1 MACRIRIAARVDRAD
16 KSMTWFAVAATVIWA
31 VLLCLIT
38 VVQTLY
44 MESVRLRSRDLPA
57 LQFFKEALEDRIGV
71 KGDNGVLAFS
81 LIKHTLVVLLGVC
94 FLATR
99 TGNPAQAWENL
110 FQAALFAWLTM
121 LITTYVLA
129 QVLYRKTSGRWLL
142 PLAPI
147 LRLSALLVRPLT
159 AILGFFQSLVDLS
172 EPAKTNEEGPGPSG
186 DIEALISAGEE
197 EGIIEKDDRRLI
209 ESVVAFGDKTV
220 REVMT
225 PRPKMVAIEAHRSL
239 EDLREL
245 VIHEQYSRIPMYER
259 TIDNIIGFVH
269 VRDMFEMDEAAREGR
284 RVKELTRPIRFVPE
298 TKPVNDLLREMQHDG
313 AHMAIVID
321 EYGNTAGLAT
331 MEDMVEEILGE
342 IHDEHE
348 PERDVLKE
356 PDGSFVVAGSVD
368 LDRLHE
374 LLEFRP
380 PEETESTTIGGLITE
395 WLGHV
400 PHIGEVVERDGI
412 RLEVLAGD
420 ELKVEQVRVSKVAHE
435 TVPESHL

>member
-1 MACRIRIAARVDRAD
+1 
-16 KSMTWFAVAATVIWA
+16 MTWFAIGATVLWA

-44 MESVRLRSRDLPA
+44 MESLRLRSRDLPA
-57 LQFFKEALEDRIGV
+57 LQFFKESLEDRIGV
-71 KGDNGVLAFS
+71 KGDDGVLAFS

-99 TGNPAQAWENL
+99 TGDGAQAWQNL
-110 FQAALFAWLTM
+110 FEAALFAWLTM
-121 LITTYVLA
+121 LISTYVLA

-147 LRLSALLVRPLT
+147 FRLCALLVLPLT
-159 AILGFFQSLVDLS
+159 AILGFFQSLVELS
-172 EPAKTNEEGPGPSG
+172 EPANANEEGPGPSG

-245 VIHEQYSRIPMYER
+245 VIHEQYSRIPVYER

-269 VRDMFEMDEAAREGR
+269 VRDMFELDEADRKGR

-348 PERDVLKE
+348 PERDVLKQ
-356 PDGSFVVAGSVD
+356 PDGSFVVSGSVD
-368 LDRLHE
+368 LDRLHD

-380 PEETESTTIGGLITE
+380 PEETESTTIGGLMTE
-395 WLGHV
+395 WMGHV
-400 PHIGEVVERDGI
+400 PHIGEVIERDGI

-435 TVPESHL
+435 TVSETQA

>member
-1 MACRIRIAARVDRAD
+1 
-16 KSMTWFAVAATVIWA
+16 MTWFAVVATVILA

-38 VVQTLY
+38 VVQILY
-44 MESVRLRSRDLPA
+44 MESLRLRSRDLPA
-57 LQFFKEALEDRIGV
+57 LQFFKEKLEDRIGV
-71 KGDNGVLAFS
+71 NGDDGVLAFS

-94 FLATR
+94 FLATS
-99 TGNPAQAWENL
+99 TGDPARFAEHPWQNL
-110 FQAALFAWLTM
+110 FEAALFAWLTM
-121 LITTYVLA
+121 LILTYVLA

-142 PLAPI
+142 PFAPI
-147 LRLSALLVRPLT
+147 LRLCALLVRPLT
-159 AILGFFQSLVDLS
+159 AILGFFQSLVELS
-172 EPAKTNEEGPGPSG
+172 EPTNTHDEGPGTNG

-197 EGIIEKDDRRLI
+197 EGIIEKDDRKLI

-225 PRPKMVAIEAHRSL
+225 PRPKIVAIEAYRSL

-245 VIHEQYSRIPMYER
+245 VIHEQYSRIPVYER
-259 TIDNIIGFVH
+259 SIDNIIGFVH
-269 VRDMFEMDEAAREGR
+269 VRDMFELDEAARQGR
-284 RVKELTRPIRFVPE
+284 RVKELTRPIRFIPE

-348 PERDVLKE
+348 PERDVLKQ
-356 PDGSFVVAGSVD
+356 PDGSFVVAGSLD
-368 LDRLHE
+368 LDRLHD

-380 PEETESTTIGGLITE
+380 PDETESTTIGGLVTE

-400 PHIGEVVERDGI
+400 PHIGEVIERDGI

-420 ELKVEQVRVSKVAHE
+420 ELKVEQVRVSKVAPE
-435 TVPESHL
+435 TVPETH

>member
-1 MACRIRIAARVDRAD
+1 
-16 KSMTWFAVAATVIWA
+16 MTWFALAAIIVWA

-44 MESVRLRSRDLPA
+44 MESLRLRARDLPA
-57 LQFFKEALEDRIGV
+57 LQFFKETLEDRLGV
-71 KGDNGVLAFS
+71 SGEAGLLAFS
-81 LIKHTLVVLLGVC
+81 LIKHTLVLLLGVC

-99 TGNPAQAWENL
+99 EGDAAPWQNL
-110 FQAALFAWLTM
+110 FEAALLAWLTM
-121 LITTYVLA
+121 LLSTYVLA

-142 PLAPI
+142 PLAGV
-147 LRLSALLVRPLT
+147 LRLCALLVRPLT
-159 AILGFFQSLVDLS
+159 AALGFFQSLVELS
-172 EPAKTNEEGPGPSG
+172 EPAATAEESPSPAQ

-197 EGIIEKDDRRLI
+197 EGLIEKDDRKLI

-225 PRPKMVAIEAHRSL
+225 PRPKMVAIDANRSL

-245 VIHEQYSRIPMYER
+245 VIHEQYSRIPVYDQ
-259 TIDNIIGFVH
+259 TIDNITGFVH
-269 VRDMFEMDEAAREGR
+269 VRDMFELDEADRQGR
-284 RVKELTRPIRFVPE
+284 RVKELARPIRLIPE
-298 TKPVNDLLREMQHDG
+298 TKPVNDLLREMQQDG

-348 PERDVLKE
+348 PERDVQKQ
-356 PDGSFVVAGSVD
+356 PDGSFVVAGSLD
-368 LDRLHE
+368 LDRLHD

-380 PEETESTTIGGLITE
+380 PEETESTTIGGLVTE

-400 PHIGEVVERDGI
+400 PRIGEVIERDGI

-420 ELKVEQVRVSKVAHE
+420 ELKVEQVRVSKVAQE
-435 TVPESHL
+435 TVPETHS

>member
-1 MACRIRIAARVDRAD
+1 
-16 KSMTWFAVAATVIWA
+16 MTWFAVGATVIWA

-38 VVQTLY
+38 VVQILY
-44 MESVRLRSRDLPA
+44 TESLRLRSRDLPA
-57 LQFFKEALEDRIGV
+57 LQFFKETLEDRIGV
-71 KGDNGVLAFS
+71 TGDDGVLAFS
-81 LIKHTLVVLLGVC
+81 LIKHTLVLLLGVC

-99 TGNPAQAWENL
+99 TGDPGRAWQNL
-110 FQAALFAWLTM
+110 FEAALFAWLTM
-121 LITTYVLA
+121 LISTYVLA
-129 QVLYRKTSGRWLL
+129 QVLYRKTSGHWLL
-142 PLAPI
+142 PFTPI
-147 LRLSALLVRPLT
+147 LRLCALLVRPLT
-159 AILGFFQSLVDLS
+159 AILGFFQSLVELS
-172 EPAKTNEEGPGPSG
+172 EPAHPNEEGPGPSG

-225 PRPKMVAIEAHRSL
+225 PRPKIVAIEANRSL

-245 VIHEQYSRIPMYER
+245 VIHEQFSRIPAYER
-259 TIDNIIGFVH
+259 TIDNVIGFVH
-269 VRDMFEMDEAAREGR
+269 VRDMFELDEADRHGR

-298 TKPVNDLLREMQHDG
+298 TKPVNDLLREMQQDG

-348 PERDVLKE
+348 PERDVLKQ

-368 LDRLHE
+368 LDRLHD

-380 PEETESTTIGGLITE
+380 SDDTESTTIGGLVTE

-400 PHIGEVVERDGI
+400 PHIGEVIERDGI

-435 TVPESHL
+435 TVQETHI

>member
-1 MACRIRIAARVDRAD
+1 
-16 KSMTWFAVAATVIWA
+16 MTWFAIGATVLWA

-38 VVQTLY
+38 VVQILY
-44 MESVRLRSRDLPA
+44 MESLRLRSRDLPA
-57 LQFFKEALEDRIGV
+57 LQFFKESLEDRIRV
-71 KGDNGVLAFS
+71 KGDDGVLAFS

-99 TGNPAQAWENL
+99 TGDGAQAWQNL
-110 FQAALFAWLTM
+110 FEAALFAWLTM
-121 LITTYVLA
+121 LISTYVLA

-147 LRLSALLVRPLT
+147 FRLCALLVLPLT
-159 AILGFFQSLVDLS
+159 AILSFFQSLVELS
-172 EPAKTNEEGPGPSG
+172 EPANGNEEGPGPSG

-197 EGIIEKDDRRLI
+197 EGIIEKDDRKLI

-225 PRPKMVAIEAHRSL
+225 PRPKMVAIEAPRSL

-245 VIHEQYSRIPMYER
+245 VIHEQYSRIPVYER

-269 VRDMFEMDEAAREGR
+269 VRDMFELDEADRKGR
-284 RVKELTRPIRFVPE
+284 RVKELTRPIRFIPE

-356 PDGSFVVAGSVD
+356 PDGSFVVSGSVD
-368 LDRLHE
+368 LDRLHD

-380 PEETESTTIGGLITE
+380 PEETESTTIGGLMTE
-395 WLGHV
+395 WMGHV

-435 TVPESHL
+435 TVSETQV

>member
-1 MACRIRIAARVDRAD
+1 
-16 KSMTWFAVAATVIWA
+16 
-31 VLLCLIT
+31 
-38 VVQTLY
+38 
-44 MESVRLRSRDLPA
+44 
-57 LQFFKEALEDRIGV
+57 
-71 KGDNGVLAFS
+71 
-81 LIKHTLVVLLGVC
+81 
-94 FLATR
+94 
-99 TGNPAQAWENL
+99 
-110 FQAALFAWLTM
+110 
-121 LITTYVLA
+121 
-129 QVLYRKTSGRWLL
+129 
-142 PLAPI
+142 
-147 LRLSALLVRPLT
+147 LLVRPLT
-159 AILGFFQSLVDLS
+159 AILGFFQSLVELS
-172 EPAKTNEEGPGPSG
+172 EPASANEEGPGASG

-197 EGIIEKDDRRLI
+197 EGIIEKDDRKLI

-225 PRPKMVAIEAHRSL
+225 PRPKIVAIEAIRSL

-245 VIHEQYSRIPMYER
+245 VIHEQYSRVPVYER

-269 VRDMFEMDEAAREGR
+269 VRDMFELDEAARQGR
-284 RVKELTRPIRFVPE
+284 LVKELTRPIRFVPE

-348 PERDVLKE
+348 PERDVLKQ

-368 LDRLHE
+368 LDRLHD

-380 PEETESTTIGGLITE
+380 PEETESTTIGGLVTE

-400 PHIGEVVERDGI
+400 PHIGEVIERDGI

-420 ELKVEQVRVSKVAHE
+420 ELKVEQLRVSKVAQE
-435 TVPESHL
+435 TVPETHI

>member
-1 MACRIRIAARVDRAD
+1 
-16 KSMTWFAVAATVIWA
+16 MTWFALGAIVIWA

-44 MESVRLRSRDLPA
+44 MESLRLRARDLPA
-57 LQFFKEALEDRIGV
+57 LQFFKETLEDRLGV
-71 KGDNGVLAFS
+71 SGEAGLLAFS
-81 LIKHTLVVLLGVC
+81 LIKHTLVLLLGVC

-99 TGNPAQAWENL
+99 EGEPAPWQNL
-110 FQAALFAWLTM
+110 FEAALFAWLTM
-121 LITTYVLA
+121 LLSTYVLA
-129 QVLYRKTSGRWLL
+129 QVLYRKASGRWLL

-147 LRLSALLVRPLT
+147 LRVCALLVRPLT
-159 AILGFFQSLVDLS
+159 AALGFFQSLVELS
-172 EPAKTNEEGPGPSG
+172 EPAAAAEEGPSPAG

-197 EGIIEKDDRRLI
+197 EGLIEKDDRKLI

-225 PRPKMVAIEAHRSL
+225 PRPKMVAVDANRSL

-245 VIHEQYSRIPMYER
+245 VIHEQYSRIPVYEQS
-259 TIDNIIGFVH
+259 IDNITGFVH
-269 VRDMFEMDEAAREGR
+269 VRDMFELDEADRQGR
-284 RVKELTRPIRFVPE
+284 RVKELARPIRLIPE
-298 TKPVNDLLREMQHDG
+298 TKPVNDLLREMQQDG

-348 PERDVLKE
+348 PERDVLKQ
-356 PDGSFVVAGSVD
+356 PDGSFVVAGSLD
-368 LDRLHE
+368 LDRLHD

-380 PEETESTTIGGLITE
+380 PEETESTTIGGLVTE

-400 PHIGEVVERDGI
+400 PHIGEIIERDGI

-435 TVPESHL
+435 TVPETH

>member
-1 MACRIRIAARVDRAD
+1 
-16 KSMTWFAVAATVIWA
+16 MTWFAIGATVIWA

-38 VVQTLY
+38 VVQILY

-57 LQFFKEALEDRIGV
+57 LQFFKETLEDRIGV
-71 KGDNGVLAFS
+71 TGDDGVLAFS

-94 FLATR
+94 FLAAR
-99 TGNPAQAWENL
+99 TGDATEAWQNL
-110 FQAALFAWLTM
+110 FEAALFAWLTM
-121 LITTYVLA
+121 LISTYVLA
-129 QVLYRKTSGRWLL
+129 QMLYRKTSGRWLL
-142 PLAPI
+142 PLAPV
-147 LRLSALLVRPLT
+147 LRLCVLLVRPLT
-159 AILGFFQSLVDLS
+159 AILGFFQSLVELS
-172 EPAKTNEEGPGPSG
+172 EPAKMNDEGPGPSG

-197 EGIIEKDDRRLI
+197 EGIIEKDDRKLI

-225 PRPKMVAIEAHRSL
+225 PRPKIVAIEAYRSL
-239 EDLREL
+239 KDLREL
-245 VIHEQYSRIPMYER
+245 VIHEQYSRIPVYEG
-259 TIDNIIGFVH
+259 TIDNIVGFVH
-269 VRDMFEMDEAAREGR
+269 VRDMFELDEANRLGR

-298 TKPVNDLLREMQHDG
+298 SKPVNDLLREMQQDG

-348 PERDVLKE
+348 PERDVLKQ
-356 PDGSFVVAGSVD
+356 PDGSFVVAGSLD
-368 LDRLHE
+368 LDRLHD

-380 PEETESTTIGGLITE
+380 PEETESTTIGGLVTE

-400 PHIGEVVERDGI
+400 PHIGEVIERDGI

-420 ELKVEQVRVSKVAHE
+420 ELKVEQVRVSKVAQE
-435 TVPESHL
+435 TVPETRI